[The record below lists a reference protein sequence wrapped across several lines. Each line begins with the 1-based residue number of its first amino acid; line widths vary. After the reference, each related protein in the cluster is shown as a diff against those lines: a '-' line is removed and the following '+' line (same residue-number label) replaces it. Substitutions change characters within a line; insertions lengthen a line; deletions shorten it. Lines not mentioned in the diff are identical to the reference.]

1 MPRDSSASAGAISR
15 SFKTGSEGRDLIVRL
30 ARSGDAIGYRAL
42 ISREPYYASA
52 VALEDAQICFVPAEE
67 FFRYIGDN
75 PSFTMELIQT
85 LSRDLRLA
93 EERILR
99 LAQKTVR
106 ERLADALTLLLDTF
120 GADPADPHMVNV
132 HLSRE
137 DFASLVGTATETVI
151 RLISDF
157 RTEGLIETPGKRIRI
172 LDEKNTAAD
181 SRSHNLNPCTSPVG
195 NPHNRGHPN
204 SAQHQKQPATRTIA
218 DTQTVHSTRTAR
230 TIADTQTVYSTR
242 TACSSENPPPA
253 DPRLRP
259 APKHINSLRQ
269 SAR

>member
-1 MPRDSSASAGAISR
+1 MDNLFKSLNDEQVRAMSANKRSKIYRKGELIFREGDHAAGLFCISR
-15 SFKTGSEGRDLIVRL
+15 GNIKVFKTGSEGRDLIVRL

-172 LDEKNTAAD
+172 LDEKT
-181 SRSHNLNPCTSPVG
+181 
-195 NPHNRGHPN
+195 
-204 SAQHQKQPATRTIA
+204 
-218 DTQTVHSTRTAR
+218 
-230 TIADTQTVYSTR
+230 
-242 TACSSENPPPA
+242 
-253 DPRLRP
+253 
-259 APKHINSLRQ
+259 LRQ
-269 SAR
+269 IAGHTT

>member
-1 MPRDSSASAGAISR
+1 MDNLFKSLNDEQVRAMSANKRSKMYRKGELIFREGEHAAGLFCISSGNIKV
-15 SFKTGSEGRDLIVRL
+15 FKTGSEGRDLIVRL

-52 VALEDAQICFVPAEE
+52 VALEDAQVCFVPSEE

-75 PSFTMELIQT
+75 PAFTMELIQT
-85 LSRDLRLA
+85 LSRDLRMA

-120 GADPADPHMVNV
+120 GPDPADPRMVNV

-157 RTEGLIETPGKRIRI
+157 RSEGLIETPGKRIRI
-172 LDEKNTAAD
+172 LDEKA
-181 SRSHNLNPCTSPVG
+181 
-195 NPHNRGHPN
+195 
-204 SAQHQKQPATRTIA
+204 
-218 DTQTVHSTRTAR
+218 
-230 TIADTQTVYSTR
+230 
-242 TACSSENPPPA
+242 
-253 DPRLRP
+253 
-259 APKHINSLRQ
+259 LRQ
-269 SAR
+269 IAGHTG